1 MQEILFSKFIQNSHE
16 LWAQATDVDFL
27 TAIEEDTISPD
38 AFQQWLEQDYHFVKG
53 LLSAQAIMTSKTP
66 RPSQSVLIR
75 GLAAMDHELNW
86 FEDNASK
93 RGYNLQSEINPVCQ
107 RYIDYLMTAAYNQ
120 PYEVNLAVIFG
131 VEVAYLAGWSSIEAK
146 GPYEEFIRRWS
157 NPEFVSYVKELQQ
170 CAEENPHPEQQKQFD
185 QVLRHERDFW
195 RMTMEPE

>member
-1 MQEILFSKFIQNSHE
+1 MQEILLSPFIQNSHE

-27 TAIEEDTISPD
+27 TAIEEDAISPN
-38 AFQQWLEQDYHFVKG
+38 AFQKWLEQDYHFVKG
-53 LLSAQAIMTSKTP
+53 LVCVQSIMTSKTP

-75 GLAAMDHELNW
+75 GLAAMDHELDW
-86 FEDNASK
+86 FEKNAK
-93 RGYNLQSEINPVCQ
+93 ERGYNLECEPHPFCQ
-107 RYIDYLMTAAYNQ
+107 RYIDFLMTSAYNQ

-157 NPEFVSYVKELQQ
+157 NKEFAEYVKELQIH
-170 CAEENPHPEQQKQFD
+170 AENNSHPNQQKQFD

-195 RMTMEPE
+195 RMTMESV